1 MQLNKVFIMNKSE
14 IREIQKIKAMCAAG
28 LGVDF
33 AARAISALIR
43 CARTN
48 RSKVELSR
56 VAADLQCQHH
66 AEFIC

>member
-1 MQLNKVFIMNKSE
+1 MNKSE
-14 IREIQKIKAMCAAG
+14 IREVAKIKAMHAAG

-33 AARAISALIR
+33 VARAISALIR

-48 RSKVELSR
+48 RSKIELSR
-56 VAADLQCQHH
+56 VAADLGCQHH

>member
-1 MQLNKVFIMNKSE
+1 MTKSE
-14 IREIQKIKAMCAAG
+14 IREIQKIKAYVAAG

-43 CARTN
+43 AARTN
-48 RSKVELSR
+48 RSKIELSR
-56 VAADLQCQHH
+56 VAADLGCQHH

>member
-1 MQLNKVFIMNKSE
+1 MTKSE
-14 IREIQKIKAMCAAG
+14 IREVQKIKAYLAAG

-43 CARTN
+43 AARTN
-48 RSKVELSR
+48 RSKIELSR
-56 VAADLQCQHH
+56 VAADLGCQHH